1 MGKNPVLR
9 EGVFPS
15 LSSYH
20 NEILGENQ
28 VRRCHFLKG
37 IFEMEVKKGLL
48 FVLFYCYHLLSLSKL
63 SMSLISVKYSEK
75 DNK

>member
-9 EGVFPS
+9 GGVFPS

-20 NEILGENQ
+20 NEILVENQ

-37 IFEMEVKKGLL
+37 IFEMEVKKKDCIVVIVCFILL
-48 FVLFYCYHLLSLSKL
+48 LPFTLSL
-63 SMSLISVKYSEK
+63 
-75 DNK
+75 